1 MIKNDSIHHQNISFA
16 RGVQVLLLDLPLVPS
31 YSHNMGNT
39 QVAASLAS
47 RRRRNLYKQESRDTL
62 PDPKSTK
69 TRPWSAFHPRPP
81 SQATIKTR
89 VCSADSSLRH
99 RLTKQKCVDT
109 PRPRLSP
116 PRQVSADS
124 GIEAD
129 LASCSSREGAGVYE
143 LPARITSYEE
153 SEAFIMDQA
162 HSDTFLAHLQR
173 LVAPLTE
180 RLDKLSSTEGDIKE
194 ENVLSVVPS
203 LRRAVQEAIISF
215 PRPGARSPRYQDMLS
230 TAIENCVLQLLHP
243 KLWPL
248 VQQIHSKTDR
258 QLHKQMTTSWTRIS
272 CHMEQLGLGGDWAVP
287 FPAALVELASL
298 DMRLVK
304 MQ

>member
-1 MIKNDSIHHQNISFA
+1 M
-16 RGVQVLLLDLPLVPS
+16 PS
-31 YSHNMGNT
+31 YSHKMGNT
-39 QVAASLAS
+39 QVVASLAS

-62 PDPKSTK
+62 PDQKGNK
-69 TRPWSAFHPRPP
+69 TRPWSAFHPRPL
-81 SQATIKTR
+81 SQATIKER

-109 PRPRLSP
+109 SQPRLSP

-129 LASCSSREGAGVYE
+129 LASCSSREGAGRVYE

-162 HSDTFLAHLQR
+162 HSDTFLAHLER
-173 LVAPLTE
+173 LVAPLIE
-180 RLDKLSSTEGDIKE
+180 RLDKLSGTEGVIKE
-194 ENVLSVVPS
+194 ENILSLVHS
-203 LRRAVQEAIISF
+203 LKRAVQEATISF

-230 TAIENCVLQLLHP
+230 IAIENCVLQLLHP

-248 VQQIHSKTDR
+248 VQQMHSKTDR
-258 QLHKQMTTSWTRIS
+258 QLHKQMTTSWTRNS
-272 CHMEQLGLGGDWAVP
+272 FHMEQLGLGEDWAVP
-287 FPAALVELASL
+287 FPAALVELAAL

-304 MQ
+304 M